1 MTNRH
6 GEFNKMSKN
15 TLTFFTDEIVL
26 TTLTGLSGSELYAA
40 GFPHQ
45 NWTWGFVSDVPYVRH
60 VVADE
65 YGDIYEYTELRYD
78 APQYIRQLID
88 SMTEGNGY
96 YKCVDYGN
104 KYYYFQ
110 CHT

>member
-1 MTNRH
+1 M
-6 GEFNKMSKN
+6 KN
-15 TLTFFTDEIVL
+15 TLTFFTDKGTL
-26 TTLTGLSGSELYAA
+26 KYLTGLSDSELYAA
-40 GFPHQ
+40 GFPSE
-45 NWTWGFVSDVPYVRH
+45 NWTWGFVSDIPYTRR

-65 YGDIYEYTELRYD
+65 YGDVFEYSEFRYD
-78 APQYIRQLID
+78 APQYVRQLID

-96 YKCVDYGN
+96 YKCVDYRQ